1 MSYQKAAVAVLF
13 GLLAIAANVVA
24 QSTRRAS
31 VAKPDT
37 PPAGALA
44 VVNGQPI
51 TLNEIDPKVRE
62 VVSNLD
68 ADIAKARRNVL
79 EAEINRLLLD
89 AEAKK
94 RQTTA
99 EQLYETEVSSRVTAP
114 TEAEIKAVYDANR
127 DQIGAADLSIVR
139 PRIVEYLRG
148 QQEQKLASDLV
159 ARLRTSNTVVTG
171 EDINAPNLAP
181 GAVLATVDGRAVTL
195 EALSERLKPVI
206 YKLRLNAYELEET
219 AINRAVND
227 MLLMAESKRRGVKPE
242 DLIRA
247 EITDKAHRPTDADV
261 VKFYEEN
268 KERIKSDLASQ
279 RVGIAAYLERQEQE
293 RLETALASRLRAGAS
308 VRLLLAEPVPPVQ
321 TISAGNSPSR
331 GDAKAPVTVV
341 EFTDFQCPACK
352 AMHPVLSETLKS
364 YGNRVRF
371 IVRNFPLDQ
380 HANARK
386 AAEAAGAA
394 NAQGKFFEYIAV
406 LFENQ
411 DALDVPSL
419 KKYATQLGLDRARF
433 DADLDK
439 GVYAAQVRRDV
450 ADGEMYGVDSTP
462 SIFINGVRL
471 RDLSAEGLRTAI
483 DRALGQTNQSPK
495 RAAK

>member
-1 MSYQKAAVAVLF
+1 M
-13 GLLAIAANVVA
+13 
-24 QSTRRAS
+24 
-31 VAKPDT
+31 
-37 PPAGALA
+37 PPSGALA

-62 VVSNLD
+62 VISNLNT
-68 ADIAKARRNVL
+68 DIAGARRNVL
-79 EAEINRLLLD
+79 EAEVNRLLLD
-89 AEAKK
+89 MEAKK

-99 EQLYETEVSSRVTAP
+99 EQLYEVEVSSHITSP

-127 DQIGAADLSIVR
+127 DQIGAADLATVS
-139 PRIVEYLRG
+139 PRIVAYLRG
-148 QQEQKLASDLV
+148 QQEQKLAADL
-159 ARLRTSNTVVTG
+159 ATRLHASNTVVMG
-171 EDINAPNLAP
+171 ADINAPNLAL
-181 GAVLATVDGRAVTL
+181 GAVLATVDGHAITL
-195 EALSERLKPVI
+195 ETLNERLKPVV

-219 AINRAVND
+219 AVNRAIND
-227 MLLMAESKRRGVKPE
+227 MLLIAEAKRRNIGPE
-242 DLIRA
+242 DLIRT
-247 EITDKAHRPTDADV
+247 EITDKAHHPTDADIA
-261 VKFYEEN
+261 KFYEEN
-268 KERIKSDLASQ
+268 KARIKGDLAPQ
-279 RVGIAAYLERQEQE
+279 RAAIAAYLEQQEQE
-293 RLETALASRLRAGAS
+293 RLETALATRLRAGAS

-331 GDAKAPVTVV
+331 GDTNAPVTIV

-352 AMHPVLSETLKS
+352 AMHPVLNETLKS

-371 IVRNFPLDQ
+371 VVRNFPLEQ

-471 RDLSAEGLRTAI
+471 RDLSAEGLRAAI
-483 DRALGQTNQSPK
+483 DRALGQTNQLPK